1 MKRDYRKWWSPASHW
16 RHRSSR
22 RRRQVFDVRGR
33 ARRRR
38 LRTLIWVASAFA
50 VLAGVLAGMAAGT
63 AVVWLEIASLERRLG
78 GILFGEPG
86 VDRLYL
92 R

>member
-1 MKRDYRKWWSPASHW
+1 M
-16 RHRSSR
+16 RSS
-22 RRRQVFDVRGR
+22 
-33 ARRRR
+33 
-38 LRTLIWVASAFA
+38 LI
-50 VLAGVLAGMAAGT
+50 LAGVLAGMAAGT
-63 AVVWLEIASLERRLG
+63 AVVWVEIASLERRLG

>member
-1 MKRDYRKWWSPASHW
+1 MQP
-16 RHRSSR
+16 R
-22 RRRQVFDVRGR
+22 REVV
-33 ARRRR
+33 
-38 LRTLIWVASAFA
+38 LRNIYPSTVGVTVLGLIALAFQPTLAA
-50 VLAGVLAGMAAGT
+50 VLAGVVAGMAAAT

-92 R
+92 G